1 MVAYCEDGEKCRQA
15 SPETAN
21 MHRRTLRDLTNE
33 DLINLLTEVETL
45 KDRAETLLM
54 ERKRKGYLDKKI
66 SEPYPM
72 EPAIIQAGKLDMQL
86 QK

>member
-1 MVAYCEDGEKCRQA
+1 
-15 SPETAN
+15 

-54 ERKRKGYLDKKI
+54 ERKRKGRLDKKI
-66 SEPYPM
+66 SGSRSM
-72 EPAIIQAGKLDMQL
+72 EPAIIQAVKLDRRL
-86 QK
+86 LEIG